1 MEHSERLR
9 RRKGQAQWP
18 SNGCII
24 FKRMFET
31 KFGQKSLKIR
41 RLSGPAAANHWVKFP
56 IGCQTAAVPSPAEP
70 SEPQPSG
77 VRLAAA
83 RHPRYIVGGFPRYRA
98 VNSSCAARVRIKAR
112 QAGTRR
118 RLSREPE
125 VRTGV
130 ESWNS
135 NCGFKSGIRKI
146 DSLSIPKF
154 VRASRQCLRT
164 SESGH

>member
-41 RLSGPAAANHWVKFP
+41 RFSGPAAANHWVKFP
-56 IGCQTAAVPSPAEP
+56 IGCQTAAVPSPAGAFLAP
-70 SEPQPSG
+70 TIR
-77 VRLAAA
+77 RLAAA
-83 RHPRYIVGGFPRYRA
+83 RHPRYIVGGFPRHRA
-98 VNSSCAARVRIKAR
+98 VNSPCAARVRIKAR
-112 QAGTRR
+112 QAGTKG

-125 VRTGV
+125 VRTGL
-130 ESWNS
+130 WRAGMR
-135 NCGFKSGIRKI
+135 NCVQKR
-146 DSLSIPKF
+146 D
-154 VRASRQCLRT
+154 
-164 SESGH
+164 